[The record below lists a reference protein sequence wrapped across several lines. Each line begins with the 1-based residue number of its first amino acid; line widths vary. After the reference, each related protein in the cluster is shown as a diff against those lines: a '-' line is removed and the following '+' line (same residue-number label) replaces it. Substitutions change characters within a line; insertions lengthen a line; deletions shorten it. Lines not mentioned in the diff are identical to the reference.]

1 VYLIARIW
9 RGVIKIKEDKVQQGR
24 IKGTMLECTVDF
36 FQRTILHVFVAR
48 PVEELRDDLN
58 LKLLVGYLYKDMSR
72 LCPPYMRLIIGTAK
86 QDFAESYSILKSRF
100 GLWSTDRRYISSAIL
115 PMAPSIVMRAEISVT
130 FTLLEVGRLSE
141 EISPGHIGRNACK
154 VVVWVHPSLKST
166 RRWLTD

>member
-100 GLWSTDRRYISSAIL
+100 GIVVDRQTVHFFRY
-115 PMAPSIVMRAEISVT
+115 
-130 FTLLEVGRLSE
+130 
-141 EISPGHIGRNACK
+141 SPDGSFHRN
-154 VVVWVHPSLKST
+154 
-166 RRWLTD
+166 